1 MRNPV
6 NPGNLQRAVFEAKND
21 LARVLR
27 AVAHAKRLQL
37 LAILVEGSKE
47 FMELISATKLSKT
60 AIANHLTQLTEKGL
74 IERVER
80 GNYQITPDGH
90 QLLEGIVSTYMRS
103 QRREALEKQKLL
115 ERYSR
120 GYNLRSKS
128 KMEAYKLSLKA
139 KYEHGWISYIM
150 AVTGV
155 LKSLSVDCDI
165 IDVAGYSGY
174 AFIVNVAQGV
184 TCPSGPTAHNAWEEI
199 HKGTEVYGW
208 KISSVGEDVSYPL
221 GDAITPEDSA
231 RARAHFELVKEGLVR
246 TDRPVVIWGIPV
258 PEYGI
263 VNGYTAD
270 SYVVSTFRHLNNQPD
285 PPIRYEALQAPG
297 CLEAIFFEK
306 QITVPDAMQ
315 RDMEAI
321 QRAIKMA
328 EGVYKGKGYVSGP
341 DAFEEWAQVL
351 KETPQKVIYH
361 GNSYVAACTHEGK
374 VFARTFLERLSRK
387 YQETQQTKALVK
399 AAEEYQHAE
408 QLMGQ
413 YVELFPFS
421 MNGALPKEKLD
432 KGASLLRAVKPH
444 EVKALDHLRTTLED
458 WE

>member
-1 MRNPV
+1 MNPD
-6 NPGNLQRAVFEAKND
+6 NLQKGVFAAKDD
-21 LARVLR
+21 LAQVLR

-37 LAILVEGSKE
+37 LALLVEGSAE
-47 FMELISATKLSKT
+47 FMELLSAIKLSKT
-60 AIANHLTQLTEKGL
+60 ALANHLTKLAEKGL
-74 IERVER
+74 VKRVDR
-80 GNYQITPDGH
+80 GSYQITLDGYK
-90 QLLEGIVSTYMRS
+90 LVEGIVSIYMS
-103 QRREALEKQKLL
+103 SRRRVALEKQQLL

-120 GYNLRSKS
+120 GYKFRRKP
-128 KMEAYKLSLKA
+128 KMEAYELSNKA
-139 KYEHGWISYIM
+139 KYEHGEISYVM

-155 LKSLSVDCDI
+155 LKSLGVNCDT

-174 AFIVNVAQGV
+174 AFLVNVAQGV
-184 TCPSGPTAHNAWEEI
+184 TCPSGPTAHKAWKEI
-199 HKGTEVYGW
+199 HKGTDVYGW
-208 KISSVGEDVSYPL
+208 KISSVGEDISYPL
-221 GDAITPEDSA
+221 GDTITPEDSA
-231 RARAHFELVKEGLVR
+231 RARAHFDLVKEGLVR
-246 TDRPVVIWGIPV
+246 TGRPVVIWGIPV

-297 CLEAIFFEK
+297 CLEAIFFEE

-328 EGVYKGKGYVSGP
+328 EGVFKRKGYVSGP

-387 YQETQQTKALVK
+387 YQETQQTKTLVK
-399 AAEEYQHAE
+399 AAEEYQHVE
-408 QLMGQ
+408 QLMSQ
-413 YVELFPFS
+413 FVELFPFS

-444 EVKALDHLRTTLED
+444 EDKALDYLRTTLED